1 LKKIESIKMKNFI
14 LFLLL
19 MALPFRMSAI
29 IFEDSGKEYSE
40 KKSSAKQL
48 KILVL
53 GDSNGALRDGWVNQL
68 KKIRSNDTI
77 FSISISGNTIGFN
90 NLGRKAL
97 NTLANINSYMENAYA
112 SLGNIDKIIIMLG
125 TNDCKAV
132 FKDSLS
138 VVPENM
144 RKVIA
149 GIRYNA
155 KLHKDRPTIFIVSPP
170 PFGPDEKLEEK
181 YKGGTERITWL
192 NEQLIKI
199 AQEENVEFINSFQ
212 ILLPV
217 FKYLS
222 VDGVHLTAEG
232 QMMIALIIKENIK
245 YFPGR

>member
-77 FSISISGNTIGFN
+77 FSISISGN
-90 NLGRKAL
+90 
-97 NTLANINSYMENAYA
+97 MENAYA